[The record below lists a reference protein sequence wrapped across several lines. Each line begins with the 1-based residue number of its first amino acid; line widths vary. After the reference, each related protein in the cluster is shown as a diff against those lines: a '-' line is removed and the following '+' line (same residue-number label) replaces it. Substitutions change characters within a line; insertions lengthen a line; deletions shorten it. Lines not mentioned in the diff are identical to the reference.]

1 MKKNAAR
8 RLVAAGMAAAL
19 VSQGT
24 VLPAAAQN
32 DSVDMPDPVFALDF
46 DDLSQSPG
54 DAVSGAIAA
63 ATGETVTVN
72 GNVTAAE
79 GYGADGKAVFL
90 DNTAGNTGWLSTPN
104 TDKLNPEDITVSVWL
119 KRTEETSSKEGRILW
134 NKETTATNGNCWMAD
149 GWFVGWTPGEAMAF
163 VTDGQN
169 MAKQNGGSDE
179 ILPLNE
185 WINIVSTFDSATG
198 EMVIYLNGS
207 VYAESTVSGASI
219 TKNNNAAEM
228 LIGKSGYGNE
238 GLGCVVDDIRIYSQA
253 LTQEQVGQLAG
264 LNDQGYADADAGDLN
279 IASRVTGDFTL
290 PVTGNRGS
298 AISWESD
305 NAAIQIGENGAAAV
319 TRGSEDTTVK
329 LTATVTYGTATATQ
343 TFDVTVVKENQPV
356 EGLQK
361 LSYDE
366 IIDVGGTVGTRLKDA
381 VDNYAMDYLYGQM
394 MDSYLREYENHS
406 HSGWSWL
413 EGEQPGKWLES
424 MANAKW
430 MDEDGSIEAAIT
442 DVVDRLAATQTT
454 EDRSAAG
461 YNQFAGYL
469 GNATE
474 SIRNSKPVKGMDPY
488 EMYST
493 LNGLI
498 RVYENYKEDNTE
510 LADKSLDCA
519 VKLADYLV
527 ATIGDED
534 TYVPYQDGTLSTMHK
549 TEFWPLAITNGTT
562 IAGHD
567 VHQGWEGTLLID
579 PMMNLSEVVKDVSGQ
594 EDKSQVY
601 SDWVDWAIANIDKW
615 ASSYGGYGDTPY
627 EDLDK
632 VASGEM
638 GIDEIQHYVHAHTF
652 QMNFLGFLKKYQET
666 GDSSYLDKVVGAWED
681 ISSRQKYITGTVSVG
696 EHYEAGHN
704 LPNTGNVGET
714 CATNSWTLLN
724 NNLFELTGDAAYQQT
739 VEDVIFNHMFATS
752 TIDGDGYSYHRPLNG
767 TTDRFFTGPDCCSS
781 SGMRM
786 QSYVPY
792 YIYSKS
798 DSEVYVN
805 QFIESEVNITLENG
819 NTIHLKQ
826 TTDYPETDE
835 IVLEVT
841 DVSADTVL
849 NIRIPDW
856 VKEPSIKINGN
867 AVEGISADSYAAVT
881 VSKGDIVEITYP
893 SELTWVKGDNSNDG
907 LWAMKK
913 GPMVYALA
921 AAFMT
926 EEESQA
932 AYGADIASA
941 TATSVITPEDGQ
953 AVQTEGE
960 VDFGDERIF
969 GKGYRVLMT
978 TAKGEQ
984 EVTVVP
990 YANIGQWYRI
1000 GEARPSDYNSADR
1013 YPYAIWLSA
1022 ILSDYPVAPEEQST
1036 PVVHY
1041 DFDTV
1046 EGTTLKDIS
1055 GNGHDAVLEGGV
1067 TISDDGV
1074 LDDGTLGKSAQF
1086 NGTDGYVQMPDD
1098 VIYGLHNMT
1107 ISTWVKPDTLG
1118 SWARIFDFG
1127 SESDPPYPNFFL
1139 TVDSGNDNLR
1149 LAFEA
1154 GSSSADKSLLDAGA
1168 VLQTGQWQ
1176 HLAVVIDGTKAT
1188 LYLNGEEIAQASD
1201 YQFVPMLITNMTSN
1215 MLGRSNYT
1223 ADSYFDGS
1231 MDDFRIYNRAL
1242 SAAEITMLSNGE
1254 EPVREIQTVSDPEDV
1269 ETTAG
1274 VAPVL
1279 PEKANVT
1286 YADGTNG
1293 TEPIVWED
1301 IPEENYAQA
1310 GTFTVKGTVGTFE
1323 VEITVTVKA
1332 EEEPEEPELT
1342 GIQVTEEPENKVY
1355 QIGDELDLT
1364 GLKVEAFYSDGMTQ
1378 DVTSDAEISGFDSE
1392 TAGEKTVTVSYG
1404 GKETY
1409 FTVTVEEKS
1418 DPSEPEEPEL
1428 TELQVTAPEK
1438 TVYEIGDELDLTG
1451 LKVTAIYSDGT
1462 TQDVTSDV
1470 EISGFDSE
1478 TAGEKIITVSYGELD
1493 TSFTVT
1499 VEEKEDPT
1507 DPSDPSDPTDPSDPA
1522 DPSDPG
1528 DPTDPTGPEDPSLPS
1543 DGGQGDGA
1551 GTVNPEEQTAVQTG
1565 DSLSLTPYLAALIL
1579 AGTVSGIILI
1589 RKKRSEN

>member
-8 RLVAAGMAAAL
+8 RLIAAGTAAAL

-32 DSVDMPDPVFALDF
+32 DSVDMPDPVFSLDF

-54 DAVSGAIAA
+54 DTVSGTIAA

-119 KRTEETSSKEGRILW
+119 KRTEGTNSKEGRILW

-169 MAKQNGGSDE
+169 MAKQDGGSDD

-198 EMVIYLNGS
+198 EMVIYLNGA

-238 GLGCVVDDIRIYSQA
+238 GLGCAIDDIRIYSQA

-264 LNDQGYADADAGDLN
+264 LNDQGYVDADAGDLN

-305 NAAIQIGENGAAAV
+305 NAAIQIGENGAATV

-394 MDSYLREYENHS
+394 MDGYLREYENHS

-454 EDRSAAG
+454 EDRSATG

-594 EDKSQVY
+594 EDKSRVY

-615 ASSYGGYGDTPY
+615 ASSYRGYGDTPY

-666 GDSSYLDKVVGAWED
+666 GDSAYLDKVAGAWKD

-739 VEDVIFNHMFATS
+739 VEDIIFNHMFATS

-798 DSEVYVN
+798 ESEVYVN
-805 QFIESEVNITLENG
+805 QFIESEVNIRLESG

-841 DVSADTVL
+841 DASAATVL
-849 NIRIPDW
+849 NIRVPDW
-856 VKEPSIKINGN
+856 VKEPSVKINGE
-867 AVEGISADSYAAVT
+867 AVDAVTAGSYIAVT
-881 VSKGDIVEITYP
+881 VNDGDRVEITYP
-893 SELTWVKGDNSNDG
+893 SELTWVEGDNSNDG

-913 GPMVYALA
+913 GPMVYAIA
-921 AAFMT
+921 AAFMS
-926 EEESQA
+926 EEESQE
-932 AYGADIASA
+932 AYGSDIAIVS
-941 TATSVITPEDGQ
+941 ATSVLKPEDGQ
-953 AVQTEGE
+953 PVQTEGK
-960 VDFGDERIF
+960 VDFQDERIL
-969 GKGYRVLMT
+969 GAGYRVTMT
-978 TAKGEQ
+978 TSRGEQ

-990 YANIGQWYRI
+990 YANIGQWYRV
-1000 GEARPSDYNSADR
+1000 GEERPSDYNSAAR
-1013 YPYAIWLSA
+1013 YPYAIWISA
-1022 ILSDYPVAPEEQST
+1022 IMSDYPEAPEEQST

-1041 DFDTV
+1041 DFDTT
-1046 EGTTLKDIS
+1046 EGTVVKDIS
-1055 GNGHDAVLEGGV
+1055 GNGNDAVFKGGMSV
-1067 TISDDGV
+1067 QDDGV
-1074 LDDGTLGKSAQF
+1074 LGSSAYF
-1086 NGTDGYVQMPDD
+1086 NGTDGYVEMPDD

-1107 ISTWVKPDTLG
+1107 ISTWVKPDSLG
-1118 SWARIFDFG
+1118 NWARIFDFG
-1127 SESDPPYPNFFL
+1127 SELDPPYPNLFL
-1139 TVDSGNDNLR
+1139 TVNSGNNNMR
-1149 LAFEA
+1149 LAFET
-1154 GSSSADKSLLDAGA
+1154 GDSSQINAGA

-1176 HLAVVIDGTKAT
+1176 HLAVVINGVTAS
-1188 LYLNGEEIAQASD
+1188 LYLNGEEIGEASD
-1201 YQFVPMLITNMTSN
+1201 FQFVPMLISNMTSN
-1215 MLGRSNYT
+1215 LLGKSHYT
-1223 ADSYFDGS
+1223 ADSYFRGG

-1332 EEEPEEPELT
+1332 EE
-1342 GIQVTEEPENKVY
+1342 
-1355 QIGDELDLT
+1355 
-1364 GLKVEAFYSDGMTQ
+1364 
-1378 DVTSDAEISGFDSE
+1378 
-1392 TAGEKTVTVSYG
+1392 
-1404 GKETY
+1404 
-1409 FTVTVEEKS
+1409 
-1418 DPSEPEEPEL
+1418 EPEEPEL

>member
-8 RLVAAGMAAAL
+8 RLIAAGTAAAL

-32 DSVDMPDPVFALDF
+32 DSVDMPDPVFSLDF

-54 DAVSGAIAA
+54 DTVSGTIAA

-119 KRTEETSSKEGRILW
+119 KRTEGTNSKEGRILW

-169 MAKQNGGSDE
+169 MAKQDGGSDD

-198 EMVIYLNGS
+198 EMVIYLNGA

-238 GLGCVVDDIRIYSQA
+238 GLGCAIDDIRIYSQA

-264 LNDQGYADADAGDLN
+264 LNDQGYVDADAGDLN

-305 NAAIQIGENGAAAV
+305 NAAIQIGENGAATV

-394 MDSYLREYENHS
+394 MDGYLREYENHS

-454 EDRSAAG
+454 EDRSATG

-594 EDKSQVY
+594 EDKSRVY

-615 ASSYGGYGDTPY
+615 ASSYRGYGDTPY

-739 VEDVIFNHMFATS
+739 VEDIIFNHMFATS

-798 DSEVYVN
+798 ESEVYVN
-805 QFIESEVNITLENG
+805 QFIESEVNIRLESG

-841 DVSADTVL
+841 DASAATVL
-849 NIRIPDW
+849 NIRVPDW
-856 VKEPSIKINGN
+856 VKEPSVRINGE
-867 AVEGISADSYAAVT
+867 AVDAVTAGSYIAVT
-881 VSKGDIVEITYP
+881 VNDGDRVEITYP
-893 SELTWVKGDNSNDG
+893 SELTWVEGDNSNDG

-913 GPMVYALA
+913 GPMVYAIA
-921 AAFMT
+921 AAFMS
-926 EEESQA
+926 EEESQE
-932 AYGADIASA
+932 AYGSDIAIVS
-941 TATSVITPEDGQ
+941 ATSVLKPEDGQ
-953 AVQTEGE
+953 PVQTEGK
-960 VDFGDERIF
+960 VDFQDERIL
-969 GKGYRVLMT
+969 GAGYRVTMT
-978 TAKGEQ
+978 TSRGEQ

-990 YANIGQWYRI
+990 YANIGQWYRV
-1000 GEARPSDYNSADR
+1000 GEERPSDYNSAAR
-1013 YPYAIWLSA
+1013 YPYAIWISA
-1022 ILSDYPVAPEEQST
+1022 IMSDYPEAPEEQST

-1041 DFDTV
+1041 DFDTT
-1046 EGTTLKDIS
+1046 EGTVVKDIS
-1055 GNGHDAVLEGGV
+1055 GNGNDAVFKGGMSV
-1067 TISDDGV
+1067 QDDGV
-1074 LDDGTLGKSAQF
+1074 LGSSAYF
-1086 NGTDGYVQMPDD
+1086 NGTDGYVEMPDD

-1107 ISTWVKPDTLG
+1107 ISTWVKPDSLG
-1118 SWARIFDFG
+1118 NWARIFDFG
-1127 SESDPPYPNFFL
+1127 SELDPPYPNLFL
-1139 TVDSGNDNLR
+1139 TVNSGNNNMR
-1149 LAFEA
+1149 LAFET
-1154 GSSSADKSLLDAGA
+1154 GDSSQINAGA

-1176 HLAVVIDGTKAT
+1176 HLAVVINGVTAS
-1188 LYLNGEEIAQASD
+1188 LYLNGEEIGEASD
-1201 YQFVPMLITNMTSN
+1201 FQFVPMLISNMTSN
-1215 MLGRSNYT
+1215 LLGKSHYT
-1223 ADSYFDGS
+1223 ADSYFRGG

-1342 GIQVTEEPENKVY
+1342 
-1355 QIGDELDLT
+1355 
-1364 GLKVEAFYSDGMTQ
+1364 
-1378 DVTSDAEISGFDSE
+1378 
-1392 TAGEKTVTVSYG
+1392 
-1404 GKETY
+1404 
-1409 FTVTVEEKS
+1409 
-1418 DPSEPEEPEL
+1418 
-1428 TELQVTAPEK
+1428 ELQVTAPEK
-1438 TVYEIGDELDLTG
+1438 TVYEIGEELDLTG
-1451 LKVTAIYSDGT
+1451 MKVTAIYSDGT